1 METFSRGF
9 PHQII
14 ISQRTNVSSSSD
26 KFSKV
31 GNYSGIMIKDGLIVK
46 LSGID
51 YLHSRNIIHLDIKPF
66 NIVFSNKVIKIMVT
80 QSLMQSFSELGFRP
94 QIN

>member
-9 PHQII
+9 PRQII
-14 ISQRTNVSSSSD
+14 ISQRTNVSCSSD

-31 GNYSGIMIKDGLIVK
+31 GNFTRMMIKDGLIVK
-46 LSGID
+46 FSGID

-66 NIVFSNKVIKIMVT
+66 NIVFSNKVIKNMVT
-80 QSLMQSFSELGFRP
+80 
-94 QIN
+94 